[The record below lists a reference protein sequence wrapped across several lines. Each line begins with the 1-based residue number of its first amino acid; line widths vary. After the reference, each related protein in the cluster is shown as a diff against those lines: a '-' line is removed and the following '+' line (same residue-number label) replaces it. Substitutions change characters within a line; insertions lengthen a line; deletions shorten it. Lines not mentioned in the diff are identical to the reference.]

1 MVATLRALV
10 LRITAWLRAL
20 VAGAVVVFF
29 GYMAIAVLVQ
39 VLGRYVFNYSIGG
52 AVETATFAQIWMVL
66 LAAGI
71 AMRRGLHVGVDALAA
86 KFPLWLGRLVTLAVG
101 ALCLWFLWV
110 AVIGSFGL
118 IRVGLIQTSPS
129 LAIPMWLPYLSLPI
143 GLVYFAFELILALVE
158 RWHRP
163 PGSASSGSVAG
174 DAP

>member
-1 MVATLRALV
+1 MVATLRALA

>member
-1 MVATLRALV
+1 
-10 LRITAWLRAL
+10 
-20 VAGAVVVFF
+20 
-29 GYMAIAVLVQ
+29 
-39 VLGRYVFNYSIGG
+39 
-52 AVETATFAQIWMVL
+52 
-66 LAAGI
+66 
-71 AMRRGLHVGVDALAA
+71 
-86 KFPLWLGRLVTLAVG
+86 VTLAVG